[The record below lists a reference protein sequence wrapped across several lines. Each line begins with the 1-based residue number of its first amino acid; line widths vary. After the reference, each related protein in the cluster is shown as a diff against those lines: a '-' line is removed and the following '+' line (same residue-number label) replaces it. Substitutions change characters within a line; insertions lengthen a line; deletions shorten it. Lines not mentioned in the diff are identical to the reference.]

1 MHMMIQTFEPIN
13 ALHRIVDYIWVVDF
27 DFLADDNREDII
39 MPLGYINIIFNYGST
54 YRLAGED
61 QEVVI
66 PNTVVIGQM
75 KRAKYVRY
83 GQQLYQIGISLTP
96 LGFIQ
101 LFQMPSL
108 ELEERI
114 VQAIDVD
121 PGLDELYRMMSFK
134 DVEQNITAINH
145 YLLHKM
151 ALNKK
156 DTGRIEEMLTYVERE
171 YENLNIVSM
180 AKFFCISVSTLER
193 FFKKHIGL
201 TPKAYGDIVK
211 FRKHVEDEGLRK
223 DMQHRYYDQSHLIK
237 TFKKFVGKTVKE
249 LEKLPH
255 ELTLRYVWHGQ
266 K

>member
-1 MHMMIQTFEPIN
+1 MIRTFEPIN
-13 ALHRIVDYIWVVDF
+13 SLHKIVDYIWVVDF
-27 DFLADDNREDII
+27 DFLANDKREDII
-39 MPLGYINIIFNYGST
+39 MPLGYINIIFNYGSA
-54 YRLAGED
+54 YSLVGED

-66 PNTVVIGQM
+66 PNMVVIGQM
-75 KRAKYVRY
+75 KSAKYVRY

-96 LGFIQ
+96 LGFIH
-101 LFQMPSL
+101 LFQVPGL

-114 VQAIDVD
+114 LQATDVD
-121 PGLDELYRMMSFK
+121 PDLDKLYRMMRFK
-134 DVEQNITAINH
+134 DLEQNITAINH
-145 YLLHKM
+145 YLLDKM
-151 ALNKK
+151 VLNKK

-201 TPKAYGDIVK
+201 TPKTYGDIVK
-211 FRKHVEDEGLRK
+211 FRKHVEDERLREE
-223 DMQHRYYDQSHLIK
+223 MQYRYYDQSHLIK
-237 TFKKFVGKTVKE
+237 TFKKFAGKTAKE